1 MNAASPRRKRM
12 EASELIPLRE
22 KKAKNSPVDS
32 KLKVCAQQLKSK
44 HRMQKELEL
53 KSQMVSGL
61 QPFSTYPCSNLE
73 KSLIFPNFSFLI

>member
-12 EASELIPLRE
+12 EASELIRSRE

-44 HRMQKELEL
+44 HRTAE
-53 KSQMVSGL
+53 
-61 QPFSTYPCSNLE
+61 TARA
-73 KSLIFPNFSFLI
+73 